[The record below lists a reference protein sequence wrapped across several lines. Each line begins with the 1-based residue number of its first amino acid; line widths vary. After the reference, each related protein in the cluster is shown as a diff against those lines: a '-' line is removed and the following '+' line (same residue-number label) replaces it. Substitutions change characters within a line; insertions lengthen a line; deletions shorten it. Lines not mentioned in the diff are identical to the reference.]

1 MDINKKRAQKLMF
14 GFLVLLFMGVS
25 LAWSVF
31 VVPIENYFGWT
42 RSQTSL
48 AFTINIIFFAIG
60 SVTAGNLSK
69 HFSFHQLLKAAPF
82 VIAAGF
88 FLTSRMSAVW
98 QLYLGYGVLVGGG
111 VGFGY
116 NCILSS
122 VPLWFPEKSAT
133 ATGTLLMGYA
143 FSTAIFGPIL
153 NMLIGKL
160 GILSV
165 FQLLAAVC
173 GIAILFF
180 GHFIRVP
187 SLDEL
192 GQLPQRDRA
201 AGKKARNVITADMVK
216 KPLFWVYY
224 VMTVLMPGIGN
235 AMINHNSPI
244 LTEAFGSTAAFAAMI
259 VSVVA
264 VCNGLARFCFGFV
277 FDKLGVRTSI
287 ISVSFISLAAI
298 TGVFFGVTTGS
309 RILYICSICLILV
322 SYGCN
327 ATMMPSVIREMFGHR
342 TFSLNYS
349 ILATD
354 AIFSSLFPTLVGSL
368 QGMSGSYNLPMA
380 VLVGVAVVNLVFLVL
395 FLKLFTKMESEEL

>member
-1 MDINKKRAQKLMF
+1 
-14 GFLVLLFMGVS
+14 
-25 LAWSVF
+25 
-31 VVPIENYFGWT
+31 
-42 RSQTSL
+42 
-48 AFTINIIFFAIG
+48 
-60 SVTAGNLSK
+60 
-69 HFSFHQLLKAAPF
+69 
-82 VIAAGF
+82 
-88 FLTSRMSAVW
+88 MSAVW

-143 FSTAIFGPIL
+143 FSTAVFGPIL

-180 GHFIRVP
+180 GHFIRIP
-187 SLDEL
+187 SLEEL
-192 GQLPQRDRA
+192 GQLPQSDRA

-277 FDKLGVRTSI
+277 FDKLGVRISI

-309 RILYICSICLILV
+309 RILYIGSICLILV

-368 QGMSGSYNLPMA
+368 QGVSGSYNLPMA
-380 VLVGVAVVNLVFLVL
+380 VLTGVAAVNLIFLVVFLRL
-395 FLKLFTKMESEEL
+395 FAKMEAEG